1 MSGPDDDV
9 DQEAMAA
16 EWAAMAGDDG
26 DADGGDADGDGPVD
40 QDAMA
45 AEWSALAGDD
55 GAGDEDEDDDA
66 LAASWAQSMIDD
78 EPESSGEPAAK
89 AQDRVL
95 NQDEIDSL
103 LGVDDRPSAGSQ
115 SGVLALANT
124 NSVAYE
130 RLPMLEIV
138 FDRLVRIL
146 TTSLR
151 NFTSENVDVGI
162 DNIQSLRFG
171 DYLNSVPLPAMISVF
186 RASEWDNHG
195 LITVDSAMIYSIVD
209 VLLGGRR
216 GTAAMR
222 VEGRP
227 YTTIEQN
234 LVTRLVN
241 VILHDFGIA
250 FAPISEV
257 NFAFERLETNP
268 RFAAIAR
275 PGNAAV
281 VFKLR
286 VDMEERGGCIEML
299 LPYATLEPVRDLLLQ
314 GFMGERFGRDSIWEG
329 HLAREIMG
337 TDVELEAVLDEQV
350 ISLGDVLGFE
360 VGTVLDLNAAADS
373 EILMRSGH
381 VPMFKGF
388 IGRTGDHLAVRV
400 DRRARDEEEESHG

>member
-1 MSGPDDDV
+1 MTGPDDD
-9 DQEAMAA
+9 DGDGGNGGEPAAMAA
-16 EWAAMAGDDG
+16 EWAVLADDGGDDG
-26 DADGGDADGDGPVD
+26 DGGEAEDDLVASRAP
-40 QDAMA
+40 AMA
-45 AEWSALAGDD
+45 DDPASAGG
-55 GAGDEDEDDDA
+55 GANH
-66 LAASWAQSMIDD
+66 
-78 EPESSGEPAAK
+78 EP
-89 AQDRVL
+89 QDRIL

-103 LGVDDRPSAGSQ
+103 LGVDERPGTGSQ

-151 NFTSENVDVGI
+151 NFTSENVDVSI
-162 DNIQSLRFG
+162 ENITSLRFG
-171 DYLNSVPLPAMISVF
+171 DYLNAVPLPGMISVF
-186 RASEWDNHG
+186 RAVEWDNHG
-195 LITVDSAMIYSIVD
+195 LLTVDSAMIYSIVD

-222 VEGRP
+222 VEGRH
-227 YTTIEQN
+227 YTTIEQH

-241 VILHDFGIA
+241 LVLHDFGIA
-250 FAPISEV
+250 FAPICEV
-257 NFAFERLETNP
+257 GFAFERLETNP

-275 PGNAAV
+275 SGNAAV

-286 VDMEERGGCIEML
+286 VDMEERGGCIDVL

-329 HLAREIMG
+329 HLAQEIMG

-350 ISLGDVLGFE
+350 VALRDALNLE
-360 VGTVLDLNAAADS
+360 VGTVLDLNASADS
-373 EILMRSGH
+373 EVVVRSGH
-381 VPMFKGF
+381 VAMFKGF

-400 DRRARDEEEESHG
+400 DRRARDEEKSHG

>member
-1 MSGPDDDV
+1 MTGPDDDEGDGG
-9 DQEAMAA
+9 DQAATAA
-16 EWAAMAGDDG
+16 EWAALAG
-26 DADGGDADGDGPVD
+26 ADRGDG
-40 QDAMA
+40 A
-45 AEWSALAGDD
+45 ADD
-55 GAGDEDEDDDA
+55 GAEVRP
-66 LAASWAQSMIDD
+66 
-78 EPESSGEPAAK
+78 EP
-89 AQDRVL
+89 QDRVL

-103 LGVDDRPSAGSQ
+103 LGVDERPGTSSQ

-162 DNIQSLRFG
+162 ENITSLRFG
-171 DYLNSVPLPAMISVF
+171 DYLNAVPLPGMISVF
-186 RASEWDNHG
+186 RAVEWDNHG
-195 LITVDSAMIYSIVD
+195 LLTVDSAMIYSIVD

-222 VEGRP
+222 VEGRH
-227 YTTIEQN
+227 YTTIEQH

-241 VILHDFGIA
+241 LVLHDFGLA
-250 FAPISEV
+250 FAPICEV
-257 NFAFERLETNP
+257 GFAFERLETNP

-286 VDMEERGGCIEML
+286 VDMEERGGCVDVL

-329 HLAREIMG
+329 HLAQEIMG

-350 ISLGDVLGFE
+350 VALRDALNLE
-360 VGTVLDLNAAADS
+360 VGTVLDLNASTDG
-373 EILMRSGH
+373 EVVVRSGH
-381 VPMFKGF
+381 VPMFKGS

-400 DRRARDEEEESHG
+400 DRRARDEEKSHG

>member
-16 EWAAMAGDDG
+16 EWAAMAGGDDG
-26 DADGGDADGDGPVD
+26 DDGEDGGVD

-45 AEWSALAGDD
+45 AEWAALAGGDD
-55 GAGDEDEDDDA
+55 EEEDEDDDA
-66 LAASWAQSMIDD
+66 LAASWARSMVDD
-78 EPESSGEPAAK
+78 DPATGGGDGEAAK
-89 AQDRVL
+89 PQDRVL

-103 LGVDDRPSAGSQ
+103 LGVDDRRSAGSQ

-250 FAPISEV
+250 FSPISGV

-286 VDMEERGGCIEML
+286 VDMEERGGCIEVL

-329 HLAREIMG
+329 HLAHEIMG

-350 ISLGDVLGFE
+350 VSLRDVLNFE

-381 VPMFKGF
+381 VPMFKGY

-400 DRRARDEEEESHG
+400 DRRARDEEESHG

>member
-1 MSGPDDDV
+1 MTNSGDDDDV
-9 DQEAMAA
+9 DQDALAA
-16 EWAAMAGDDG
+16 EWAA
-26 DADGGDADGDGPVD
+26 
-40 QDAMA
+40 
-45 AEWSALAGDD
+45 L
-55 GAGDEDEDDDA
+55 AGDEDEDADTEGDCDEA
-66 LAASWAQSMIDD
+66 LAAGWAAAMASDD
-78 EPESSGEPAAK
+78 PEADRRPTAK
-89 AQDRVL
+89 TQDRVL

-103 LGVDDRPSAGSQ
+103 LGVDDRPAASAQ
-115 SGVLALANT
+115 SGILALAN
-124 NSVAYE
+124 NNKVAYE

-162 DNIQSLRFG
+162 ENIASLRFG

-186 RASEWDNHG
+186 RAAEWDNYG
-195 LITVDSAMIYSIVD
+195 LVTVDSAMIYSIVD

-234 LVTRLVN
+234 LVTRLVSL
-241 VILHDFGIA
+241 ILHDFGIA
-250 FAPISEV
+250 FAPISDVGFE
-257 NFAFERLETNP
+257 FERLETNP
-268 RFAAIAR
+268 RFAAVAR

-286 VDMEERGGCIEML
+286 VDMEERGGCIEIL

-329 HLAREIMG
+329 HLAREIMT
-337 TDVELEAVLDEQV
+337 TDVELDAVLDEQV
-350 ISLGDVLGFE
+350 VTLGEALGFK
-360 VGTVLDLNAAADS
+360 VGTVLDLNATAES
-373 EILMRSGH
+373 EILLRSGH
-381 VPMFKGF
+381 VAMFKGF
-388 IGRTGDHLAVRV
+388 IGRAGDHLAVRI
-400 DRRARDEEEESHG
+400 DHRKSEETDDHG